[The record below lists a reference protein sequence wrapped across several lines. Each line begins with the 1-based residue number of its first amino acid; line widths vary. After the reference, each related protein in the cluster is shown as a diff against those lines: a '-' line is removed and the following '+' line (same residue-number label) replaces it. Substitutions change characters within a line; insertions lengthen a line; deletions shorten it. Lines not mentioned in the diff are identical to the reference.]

1 MFNSPWLADKKQR
14 TVWAQTS
21 FGMMRIADCASKTLT
36 IKSQRLNARLIS
48 QAPEMW
54 DCIALVLIRHGDALD
69 PDLFKQMMSIRDF
82 VQIDVEVEKG
92 KPVGGSSD
100 LGAG

>member
-14 TVWAQTS
+14 TVWAQTG

-54 DCIALVLIRHGDALD
+54 DCMALVLIRHGDALD
-69 PDLFKQMMSIRDF
+69 PALFEQMMSIREF
-82 VQIDVEVEKG
+82 VQIDPELEKA
-92 KPVGGSSD
+92 KPVGVSSD

>member
-1 MFNSPWLADKKQR
+1 
-14 TVWAQTS
+14 
-21 FGMMRIADCASKTLT
+21 
-36 IKSQRLNARLIS
+36 
-48 QAPEMW
+48 MW

-69 PDLFKQMMSIRDF
+69 PDLFELMMSIRDF

>member
-1 MFNSPWLADKKQR
+1 
-14 TVWAQTS
+14 
-21 FGMMRIADCASKTLT
+21 MMRIADCASKTLT

-54 DCIALVLIRHGDALD
+54 DCMALVLIRHGDALD

-92 KPVGGSSD
+92 KPVGGSND

>member
-1 MFNSPWLADKKQR
+1 
-14 TVWAQTS
+14 
-21 FGMMRIADCASKTLT
+21 MMRIADCASKTLT

-54 DCIALVLIRHGDALD
+54 DCMALVLIRHGDALD

>member
-1 MFNSPWLADKKQR
+1 
-14 TVWAQTS
+14 
-21 FGMMRIADCASKTLT
+21 MRIADCASKTLT

-82 VQIDVEVEKG
+82 VQIDVEVEKA

>member
-54 DCIALVLIRHGDALD
+54 DCIALMLIRHGDSLD
-69 PDLFKQMMSIRDF
+69 PYLYDQMMSIRDF
-82 VQIDVEVEKG
+82 VQVDSEIEKT
-92 KPVGGSSD
+92 KPVGGSND